1 MNIFKT
7 FTLKWWQ
14 GSLFKISMISAGVAI
29 GSTWPYLFNRW
40 VVPLWSLSIILI
52 VYITYVWWSQ

>member
-14 GSLFKISMISAGVAI
+14 GSLLKISMILAGIAI
-29 GSTWPYLFNRW
+29 GSTWPSLFNRW
-40 VVPLWSLSIILI
+40 VVVLWSLSIILA